1 MIRPFRPADAEAVG
15 AMAQELMAAMRALG
29 DRNEGRFDAAAF
41 RRDGFGER
49 PAFAGLI
56 AEARGEAQGYLLYS
70 EIYDTDLAQRV
81 LFVVDLYVRPAAR
94 GSGLGRALME
104 EAARLCRSAG
114 GGALLWA
121 VLHQNAA
128 AMAFYEALGARHVD
142 DVRFMFLPLGAAGAT
157 AI

>member
-1 MIRPFRPADAEAVG
+1 
-15 AMAQELMAAMRALG
+15 MAQELMTAMRALG
-29 DRNEGRFDAAAF
+29 DRNEGQFDAACF

-56 AEARGEAQGYLLYS
+56 AEEAGQAQGYLLYN
-70 EIYDTDLAQRV
+70 ELYDTDLAQRV

-94 GSGLGRALME
+94 GRGLGRALMA
-104 EAARLCRSAG
+104 EAASLCRASG

-128 AMAFYEALGARHVD
+128 AMAFYETLGARYVD
-142 DVRFMFLPLGAAGAT
+142 DVRFMFLKLDPAGAAS
-157 AI
+157 